1 MRIKQD
7 LPAYNAPIYLRA
19 ECSERKKRRGPNKK
33 KIREFKSHWFIICA
47 ANFVRI
53 AIGAEN
59 FDAPLLNCLP
69 RIP

>member
-7 LPAYNAPIYLRA
+7 LPAYNAPIYLRT
-19 ECSERKKRRGPNKK
+19 ECSERKKSRGPNKK
-33 KIREFKSHWFIICA
+33 KNPRVQIWFIICA

-59 FDAPLLNCLP
+59 FDAPLINCLP

>member
-1 MRIKQD
+1 MRNKQD

-19 ECSERKKRRGPNKK
+19 EYSERKKSCGPNKK
-33 KIREFKSHWFIICA
+33 KIWFIICA
-47 ANFVRI
+47 VNFVRI